1 MEMETL
7 LKEIIIDK
15 KLIQGVFSNFRK
27 KSQDCFTKVDMKP
40 VLIKEELKYQFSF
53 YYSDKVIHKSLDADK
68 AILEMIELLNT
79 IFKQAILFTVDAD
92 YQILI
97 SKKNKTK
104 ILKNIPTKKPL
115 DLSHNRK
122 KKYII
127 EDGKPVD
134 FLIRLGVM
142 NGEGKVSKKRYNK
155 FRQINRFL
163 EMIEDVIHKIDKNKR
178 LKIID
183 FGCGKSYLTFA
194 LYYYLVEKLDI
205 DVDIIGLDL
214 KMDVINF
221 CNEVAEDLDYRGL
234 KFIHGDIK
242 DYDGF
247 SDVDMVITLHAC
259 DNATDAALV
268 KAINWNAKAILSVP
282 CCQHEFY
289 GKIESSILEPM
300 LKHGIIKEK
309 LSSLV
314 TDSLRGNILEI
325 MGYQVQLLEFI
336 DMEHTPK
343 NILIRAIKSDTL
355 DKKKALESYTQFK
368 EFWGLKDIYIEDEL
382 KDRIY

>member
-355 DKKKALESYTQFK
+355 DKKKALESYSQFK

>member
-15 KLIQGVFSNFRK
+15 KLIHGVFSNFRK

>member
-300 LKHGIIKEK
+300 LKHRIIKEK